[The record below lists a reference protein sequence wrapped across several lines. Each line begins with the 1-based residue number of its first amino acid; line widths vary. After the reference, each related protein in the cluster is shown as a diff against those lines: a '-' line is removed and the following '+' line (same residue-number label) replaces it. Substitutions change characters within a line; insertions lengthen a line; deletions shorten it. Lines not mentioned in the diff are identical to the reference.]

1 MVDSDNVES
10 IDAQL
15 QHLRSNISDLG
26 YQLDSYRTKTA
37 GALGAG
43 VFLMFLAALAGYDL
57 AVGKGAAWSVLGIT
71 RESMVWIASGLALAA
86 AILLLVGI
94 RRLRMS
100 DTEGP
105 ARLES
110 MEREYAEL
118 LERRDAGA
126 QPITGS

>member
-10 IDAQL
+10 LDAQL

-37 GALGAG
+37 AALGAG
-43 VFLMFLAALAGYDL
+43 VFLMFLAVLAGYDL

-71 RESMVWIASGLALAA
+71 RESMVWIASGLAVAA

-94 RRLRMS
+94 GRLRMS

-118 LERRDAGA
+118 IERRDAGA
-126 QPITGS
+126 QHITGS

>member
-10 IDAQL
+10 LDAQL

-37 GALGAG
+37 AALGAG
-43 VFLMFLAALAGYDL
+43 VFLMFLAALTGYDL

-71 RESMVWIASGLALAA
+71 RESMVWIASGLAVAA

-94 RRLRMS
+94 GRLRMS

-126 QPITGS
+126 QHITGS